1 MLSRKT
7 FAAGMALLASVYE
20 KLERITTDK
29 FLSEQWYKMLYDL
42 SDEQFKKAVEI
53 VIKTRKFSPTI
64 ADIREA
70 AALNEQIGDYSPEEA
85 WAIVYNDI
93 HKKGNY
99 NEPHYDDW
107 KLEAAKNAIGWQTLC
122 DMPPDEKNIIRAHF
136 MRIYESLSNR
146 ERSAIQT
153 KDPRINQLVS
163 SLAGR
168 LAPSSNKPELST
180 KVRLQKEIRKTV
192 SLLMKN
198 KEDELIC

>member
-1 MLSRKT
+1 MLSKRT
-7 FAAGMALLASVYE
+7 FAAGIALLASVYE

-42 SDEQFKKAVEI
+42 SDEQFKKAIEI
-53 VIKTRKFSPTI
+53 VIKTRKFPPTI
-64 ADIREA
+64 ADMREA

-93 HKKGNY
+93 HKKGYY

-122 DMPPDEKNIIRAHF
+122 DMSPDEKNIIRAHF

-180 KVRLQKEIRKTV
+180 VEKPELVRGGK
-192 SLLMKN
+192 
-198 KEDELIC
+198 